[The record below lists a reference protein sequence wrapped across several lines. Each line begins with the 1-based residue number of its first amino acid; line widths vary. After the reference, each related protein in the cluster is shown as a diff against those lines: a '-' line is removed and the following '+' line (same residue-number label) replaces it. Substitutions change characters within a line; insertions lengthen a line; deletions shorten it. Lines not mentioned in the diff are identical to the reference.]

1 MREHSLDPIG
11 PPVMPRRAFVAAI
24 TGGLLV
30 VAPLAAQAQPV
41 GVPRIGILAPTTCM
55 HPNYQA
61 LRQGLGA
68 LGYVEGQT
76 IVIECR
82 EAAGRYERVAEM
94 AAELVQLKVDVLLTD
109 GLLPA
114 RAAKQATNTIPIVM
128 GAIGDPVGSGL
139 VDSLARPGANITGL
153 TLATAEMN
161 TKRLELLKA
170 MAPESTRV
178 ALLTNP
184 GNPGA
189 AQGIRESEAA
199 ARSLGLKVRVVDAR
213 GPEDLERA
221 FAGMVK
227 EQVNAVVLLPD
238 PILFDQ
244 RTRIIA
250 LAAKYRLPAVGEA
263 REFADAGGLMT
274 YGPRI
279 EENFRR
285 AAFFVDKILK
295 GAKPGDLPV
304 EQPTKLE
311 LVINLK
317 TAKAI
322 GLTIPQELLFRADKV
337 IE

>member
-1 MREHSLDPIG
+1 
-11 PPVMPRRAFVAAI
+11 
-24 TGGLLV
+24 
-30 VAPLAAQAQPV
+30 
-41 GVPRIGILAPTTCM
+41 M

-61 LRQGLGA
+61 LREGLRA

-94 AAELVQLKVDVLLTD
+94 AAELVQLKVDVLITD

-114 RAAKQATNTIPIVM
+114 RAAKQATKTIPIVM

-189 AQGIRESEAA
+189 AQGIRGSEAA
-199 ARSLGLKVRVVDAR
+199 ARSLGLKVRVVYAR

-279 EENFRR
+279 DENFRR
-285 AAFFVDKILK
+285 AAFFVDKVLR

-304 EQPTKLE
+304 EQPTTFE
-311 LVINLK
+311 LVINRK
-317 TAKAI
+317 TAKAL
-322 GLTIPQELLFRADKV
+322 GLTIPPSLLQRADQV

>member
-1 MREHSLDPIG
+1 VSI
-11 PPVMPRRAFVAAI
+11 
-24 TGGLLV
+24 
-30 VAPLAAQAQPV
+30 
-41 GVPRIGILAPTTCM
+41 PRIGILAPTTCAN
-55 HPNYQA
+55 PNYQA
-61 LRQGLGA
+61 LREGLRA

-82 EAAGRYERVAEM
+82 EAARRYERVAEM

-114 RAAKQATNTIPIVM
+114 RAAQQATKTIPIVM
-128 GAIGDPVGSGL
+128 GAIGDPVGNGL
-139 VDSLARPGANITGL
+139 VNSLARPGANITGL

-161 TKRLELLKA
+161 SKRLELLKT
-170 MAPESTRV
+170 MAPESTCV
-178 ALLTNP
+178 AILTNP

-189 AQGIRESEAA
+189 AQGVRESEAA
-199 ARSLGLKVRVVDAR
+199 ARSLGLRIRVVDAR

-221 FAGMVK
+221 FAAMVK
-227 EQVNAVVLLPD
+227 EQVNAMVLLPD

-244 RTRIIA
+244 RTRIIS
-250 LAAKYRLPAVGEA
+250 LAAKHRLPAVGEA

-285 AAFFVDKILK
+285 AAFFVDKILR

-304 EQPTKLE
+304 EQPTKFE
-311 LVINLK
+311 LVINRK
-317 TAKAI
+317 TAKAL
-322 GLTIPQELLFRADKV
+322 GLTVPASLLQRADQV

>member
-1 MREHSLDPIG
+1 MD
-11 PPVMPRRAFVAAI
+11 RRNFVASLA
-24 TGGLLV
+24 GGLLTV
-30 VAPLAAQAQPV
+30 PLAAGAQEA
-41 GVPRIGILAPTTCM
+41 GARRIGILAPTTCA

-61 LRQGLGA
+61 LREGLRT

-76 IVIECR
+76 IIIECR
-82 EAAGRYERVAEM
+82 EAAGRYERVAEI
-94 AAELVQLKVDVLLTD
+94 ALELVQLKVDVLLTD

-114 RAAKQATNTIPIVM
+114 RAAKQATKTIPIVM

-139 VDSLARPGANITGL
+139 VNSLARPGANITGL

-161 TKRLELLKA
+161 AKRLELLKA
-170 MAPESTRV
+170 MAPESMRV
-178 ALLTNP
+178 AVLRNPDNP
-184 GNPGA
+184 GS
-189 AQGIRESEAA
+189 AQGVRETEAA
-199 ARSLGLKVRVVDAR
+199 ARSLGRTIRVIEAR
-213 GPEDLERA
+213 GPEDLDRA
-221 FAGMVK
+221 FAGMIK
-227 EQVNAVVLLPD
+227 EHVNAVVILPD

-244 RTRIIA
+244 RTRIVA
-250 LAAKYRLPAVGEA
+250 FASKYRLPAVGEA

-295 GAKPGDLPV
+295 GAKPADLPI
-304 EQPTKLE
+304 EQPTKFE

-317 TAKAI
+317 TAKAL
-322 GLTIPQELLFRADKV
+322 GLTIPPALLQRADQV

>member
-1 MREHSLDPIG
+1 
-11 PPVMPRRAFVAAI
+11 
-24 TGGLLV
+24 
-30 VAPLAAQAQPV
+30 
-41 GVPRIGILAPTTCM
+41 
-55 HPNYQA
+55 
-61 LRQGLGA
+61 
-68 LGYVEGQT
+68 
-76 IVIECR
+76 
-82 EAAGRYERVAEM
+82 
-94 AAELVQLKVDVLLTD
+94 
-109 GLLPA
+109 
-114 RAAKQATNTIPIVM
+114 
-128 GAIGDPVGSGL
+128 
-139 VDSLARPGANITGL
+139 
-153 TLATAEMN
+153 MN

-279 EENFRR
+279 DENFRR
-285 AAFFVDKILK
+285 AAFFVDKVLR

-304 EQPTKLE
+304 EQPTTFE
-311 LVINLK
+311 LVINRK
-317 TAKAI
+317 TARAL
-322 GLTIPQELLFRADKV
+322 GLTVPASLLQRADRV